1 MHKKIK
7 EYFESKG
14 LKITKE
20 TGYGIINGFETNLIV
35 RMTDNVSPVFV
46 HINTFIPE
54 INRKEV
60 LTAIHNMGVK
70 QLKASITPYGLSL
83 GLNSITVGKLM
94 NKMDDILN
102 AIFAILTDY
111 QALNHEYCPVCGNKL
126 PENAKAYSV
135 EGLMITMDEE
145 CVNHINA
152 TIKMENDNFNQ
163 APNNRLRGMLGA
175 LVGAIVGAVIF
186 YILYTIGFVSA
197 ITSFVSIVLGVVLY
211 KKFGGKPDKIM
222 ILIVTLVTFVVLILT
237 LLFIYV
243 SASNV
248 LVTEYGFTST
258 GIQAFKDMM
267 TVKEFKA
274 SFTSDLVMTIIF
286 TAIGA
291 GYEVY
296 SLTKKVKR
304 MDQIK

>member
-1 MHKKIK
+1 M
-7 EYFESKG
+7 Y
-14 LKITKE
+14 
-20 TGYGIINGFETNLIV
+20 
-35 RMTDNVSPVFV
+35 D
-46 HINTFIPE
+46 
-54 INRKEV
+54 
-60 LTAIHNMGVK
+60 
-70 QLKASITPYGLSL
+70 
-83 GLNSITVGKLM
+83 
-94 NKMDDILN
+94 
-102 AIFAILTDY
+102 
-111 QALNHEYCPVCGNKL
+111 
-126 PENAKAYSV
+126 
-135 EGLMITMDEE
+135 
-145 CVNHINA
+145 
-152 TIKMENDNFNQ
+152 
-163 APNNRLRGMLGA
+163 
-175 LVGAIVGAVIF
+175 IF

-296 SLTKKVKR
+296 SLNKKVKR